1 MMMEGPFPST
11 FNLFTL
17 AVWFRVLYKMHFD
30 VVVDL
35 SIYINSFITLII
47 KIHGIII
54 IKVMTIIIINYN

>member
-35 SIYINSFITLII
+35 NIYKQIYYTMII
-47 KIHGIII
+47 KDTLNNNNQG
-54 IKVMTIIIINYN
+54 ND

>member
-1 MMMEGPFPST
+1 
-11 FNLFTL
+11 
-17 AVWFRVLYKMHFD
+17 MHFS

-54 IKVMTIIIINYN
+54 IKVMTIIIIKYN